1 MSWQIV
7 VVPEVRDWLH
17 ELRRTDRQAL
27 GLIAAALDRVA
38 DEGPGLGRPLVDTLR
53 GSALSNL
60 KELRPGSRGR
70 SEVQM
75 IFVFDPWRQ
84 AVFLVTGDKS
94 EDWDGWYDKAIK
106 TAEERFARHME
117 RRNDE

>member
-1 MSWQIV
+1 
-7 VVPEVRDWLH
+7 
-17 ELRRTDRQAL
+17 
-27 GLIAAALDRVA
+27 
-38 DEGPGLGRPLVDTLR
+38 
-53 GSALSNL
+53 
-60 KELRPGSRGR
+60 
-70 SEVQM
+70 M